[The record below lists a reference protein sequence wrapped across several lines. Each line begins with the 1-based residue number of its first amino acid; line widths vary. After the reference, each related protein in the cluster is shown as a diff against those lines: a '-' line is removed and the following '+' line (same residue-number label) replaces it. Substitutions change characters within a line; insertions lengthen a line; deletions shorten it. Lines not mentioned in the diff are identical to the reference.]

1 MIESKLKNWIAQSES
16 WETFKELNLGKD
28 KMAEYTFLE
37 YTEDFYISAFNKL
50 FDLLDTKDINK
61 GDLLSIAKALEIFS
75 LENTRYEFQGVNF
88 AENMLFSSGLYYL
101 ADFAASAY
109 ILANLFSI
117 NEYKSEIGKFI
128 SSFLR
133 RDFEV
138 EIENQYI
145 NQLKKYLESGD
156 IELLDQ
162 LYEKIDNK
170 VEYSSEIS
178 PKNLTLNKLAKEL
191 ISKFRYD
198 NIWKDLISNSSS
210 SKNDWNKLV
219 EKKLEQV
226 PPMWSF
232 FPSQREV
239 LRKGILKSD
248 KTFSLQMPTSSGK
261 TAICE
266 LILFNEIKNNSGK
279 KVLFLAPFRALA
291 SELKKGFGKRLAK
304 LGIKSKT
311 IYGGNIV
318 TKEEE
323 KIISKVDLL
332 IATPEKFKAIG
343 RTYPEVYEMFSVI
356 ICDEGHLLDDSKR
369 GLSYEL
375 LLSKFKNNNKVK
387 RKFIFLSAIIP
398 NIKDINS
405 WLGGEN
411 DTVVKSDYR
420 PVELNHA
427 FLKKMGN
434 NEDYMLDVNPTQRQP
449 DNYQIYNF
457 LTKEEFQYVKER
469 TGNTNKYKYDSKKT
483 LAVATSLKT
492 IDSGTVALFSPH
504 KKGSTGVVGLTE
516 ETIKQLDLLSFSSPL
531 KYAEEETINDLE
543 EYFTMIFGE
552 KYLLTRA
559 ISYGVAFH
567 HGDLPQNVREVIED
581 ALQKEEIKIVICT
594 NTLAEGVNLPIKNI
608 IIYSVKRFNPKT
620 KRREPLRI
628 RDIKNLVGRAGRAG
642 KETKGFA
649 ITINNN
655 DFDVLRKVID
665 NEKNEKVETVN
676 GYFHFIINKI
686 TDFIKTERLKITN
699 ELLEHQKEWFK
710 QLIDDIDISI
720 IDLLAEE
727 IEVDNLIEN
736 IDKLVEN
743 TFAFKQSTDI
753 EKDTLKK
760 VFHTRGKKLK
770 SYIESDEFDLIKSS
784 GSSLRLYDFIKENI
798 DIKNKIWN
806 AIDDPTSDEWIDF
819 FLDIVLKVPKVV
831 NKVEKFI
838 ENNDNVELLDII
850 IIIKLWIKG
859 KWYSTMAEKT
869 NLDVNTI
876 LELFSSVIKYPLQN
890 VSSNIIKTVKDI
902 SVKEN
907 IEISNTIVNWPKFL
921 LYGLKSKLQL
931 DLIELGFKDRIN
943 ILALSEWINIRTS
956 YTYIIELKR
965 FILENNNRIL
975 NQLKDDLPKLAYEKL
990 RINIKYLDYDNIY

>member
-375 LLSKFKNNNKVK
+375 LLSKFKNNNK
-387 RKFIFLSAIIP
+387 L
-398 NIKDINS
+398 
-405 WLGGEN
+405 
-411 DTVVKSDYR
+411 
-420 PVELNHA
+420 
-427 FLKKMGN
+427 
-434 NEDYMLDVNPTQRQP
+434 
-449 DNYQIYNF
+449 
-457 LTKEEFQYVKER
+457 EF
-469 TGNTNKYKYDSKKT
+469 
-483 LAVATSLKT
+483 
-492 IDSGTVALFSPH
+492 
-504 KKGSTGVVGLTE
+504 
-516 ETIKQLDLLSFSSPL
+516 
-531 KYAEEETINDLE
+531 
-543 EYFTMIFGE
+543 
-552 KYLLTRA
+552 
-559 ISYGVAFH
+559 
-567 HGDLPQNVREVIED
+567 
-581 ALQKEEIKIVICT
+581 
-594 NTLAEGVNLPIKNI
+594 
-608 IIYSVKRFNPKT
+608 
-620 KRREPLRI
+620 
-628 RDIKNLVGRAGRAG
+628 G
-642 KETKGFA
+642 K
-649 ITINNN
+649 
-655 DFDVLRKVID
+655 
-665 NEKNEKVETVN
+665 
-676 GYFHFIINKI
+676 
-686 TDFIKTERLKITN
+686 
-699 ELLEHQKEWFK
+699 
-710 QLIDDIDISI
+710 
-720 IDLLAEE
+720 
-727 IEVDNLIEN
+727 
-736 IDKLVEN
+736 
-743 TFAFKQSTDI
+743 
-753 EKDTLKK
+753 
-760 VFHTRGKKLK
+760 
-770 SYIESDEFDLIKSS
+770 
-784 GSSLRLYDFIKENI
+784 
-798 DIKNKIWN
+798 
-806 AIDDPTSDEWIDF
+806 
-819 FLDIVLKVPKVV
+819 
-831 NKVEKFI
+831 
-838 ENNDNVELLDII
+838 
-850 IIIKLWIKG
+850 
-859 KWYSTMAEKT
+859 
-869 NLDVNTI
+869 
-876 LELFSSVIKYPLQN
+876 
-890 VSSNIIKTVKDI
+890 
-902 SVKEN
+902 
-907 IEISNTIVNWPKFL
+907 
-921 LYGLKSKLQL
+921 
-931 DLIELGFKDRIN
+931 
-943 ILALSEWINIRTS
+943 
-956 YTYIIELKR
+956 
-965 FILENNNRIL
+965 
-975 NQLKDDLPKLAYEKL
+975 
-990 RINIKYLDYDNIY
+990 